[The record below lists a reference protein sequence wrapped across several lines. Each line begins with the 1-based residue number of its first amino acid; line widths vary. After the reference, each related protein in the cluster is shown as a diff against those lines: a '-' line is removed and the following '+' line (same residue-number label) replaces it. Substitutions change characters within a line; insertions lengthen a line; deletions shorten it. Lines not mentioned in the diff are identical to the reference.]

1 VSECKR
7 SETAHS
13 GSRKGS
19 SSALYPTPQV
29 QTRGLLHVEG
39 NLCIFAVS
47 LNQQG
52 VTMRRLLYLLGL
64 LIAGGGR

>member
-1 VSECKR
+1 MQSAR
-7 SETAHS
+7 GTTALRYYF
-13 GSRKGS
+13 GDW
-19 SSALYPTPQV
+19 
-29 QTRGLLHVEG
+29 TRGLLHAEG